1 MKDFQSN
8 LPWYSSKKKLLEEN
22 PNHHAYIF
30 EGPKGLGKKIFTS
43 KIAKGLLCSSLP
55 NGTFCNQCQ
64 SCLLFDKDNHPDF
77 HLIELE
83 EKKKQISINQIR
95 NLHEPLYESAFL
107 GSNKVFVINPTE
119 MMTRE
124 AFDAILKYLEEPPDN
139 SFFILVSHRYHS
151 LPLTI
156 KSRCFQVN
164 INLPNKDETKAWLM
178 EGFSNNSNID
188 LAILLSK
195 GKPLIAAKMANS
207 DLEKLRENFIKEISE
222 LIKTGSNL
230 IEISESWSKDP
241 DEMLLKIEWM
251 SDILMDCLRHKFFT
265 GSTSIFEDTEIISSY
280 LAKETDSENFFYLLQ
295 KTNTF
300 WSLFN
305 SSTNL
310 RTDFQLKALFVDW
323 TERVG
328 LAR

>member
-1 MKDFQSN
+1 MTIC
-8 LPWYSSKKKLLEEN
+8 P
-22 PNHHAYIF
+22 
-30 EGPKGLGKKIFTS
+30 
-43 KIAKGLLCSSLP
+43 
-55 NGTFCNQCQ
+55 
-64 SCLLFDKDNHPDF
+64 SCHFFDEDNHPDF

-95 NLHEPLYESAFL
+95 NLNEPLYESAFL
-107 GSNKVFVINPTE
+107 GTNKVFVINPAE

-124 AFDAILKYLEEPPDN
+124 AFDATLKYLEEPPDN
-139 SFFILVSHRYHS
+139 SFFLLVSHRYHS

-164 INLPNKDETKAWLM
+164 INQPNKDETKAWLM
-178 EGFSNNSNID
+178 KEFNNNSNID

-195 GKPLIAAKMANS
+195 GKPLIAAKMVNS
-207 DLEKLRENFIKEISE
+207 DLEDLRANFIKEISE

-230 IEISESWSKDP
+230 IEISESWSRDP

-251 SDILMDCLRHKFFT
+251 SDILMDCLRHKFLS
-265 GSTSIFEDTEIISSY
+265 GSTSIYEDTEIISSY
-280 LAKETDSENFFYLLQ
+280 LANEIDSDNFFYLLQ

-328 LAR
+328 LAQ

>member
-8 LPWYSSKKKLLEEN
+8 LPWFASKKKLLGEN

-30 EGPKGLGKKIFTS
+30 EGLKGLGKKIFTLE
-43 KIAKGLLCSSLP
+43 IAKGLLCSSLP

-64 SCLLFDKDNHPDF
+64 SCHFFDEDNHPDF
-77 HLIELE
+77 HLIQLE

-95 NLHEPLYESAFL
+95 NLNEPLYESAFL
-107 GSNKVFVINPTE
+107 GTNKVFVINPAE

-124 AFDAILKYLEEPPDN
+124 ACDAILKYLEEPPNN
-139 SFFILVSHRYHS
+139 SFFLLVSHRYHS

-164 INLPNKDETKAWLM
+164 INQPNKDETKAWLM
-178 EGFSNNSNID
+178 KGSSNNSNID

-195 GKPLIAAKMANS
+195 GKPLIAAKMVNS
-207 DLEKLRENFIKEISE
+207 NLENLRANFIKEISE

-230 IEISESWSKDP
+230 IEISESWSRDP

-251 SDILMDCLRHKFFT
+251 SDILMDCLRHKFFS
-265 GSTSIFEDTEIISSY
+265 GSTSIYEDTEIISSY
-280 LAKETDSENFFYLLQ
+280 LANEIDSENFFYLLQ

-328 LAR
+328 LA